1 MGVLLYVRKNHF
13 FFAKIRSTP
22 PPPVPTHSALAVL
35 CFFFCLDCFQT
46 NQSYQATADES
57 VWVKRQ
63 RMLRNRNRLPRGPF
77 SSFRFQTV
85 KHRRRIPVPIKRVT
99 QNTFVVNHWP
109 PLGLELPDQFHLS
122 NSNICLRNFS
132 NFALG
137 GIL

>member
-13 FFAKIRSTP
+13 FCKNQID
-22 PPPVPTHSALAVL
+22 PTSPSPDPFRTCCFV
-35 CFFFCLDCFQT
+35 FFFCLDCFQT

-85 KHRRRIPVPIKRVT
+85 KHRKTNPRAYKNGNSKYFCCQSLAASWSRATRPISLCKR
-99 QNTFVVNHWP
+99 
-109 PLGLELPDQFHLS
+109 
-122 NSNICLRNFS
+122 
-132 NFALG
+132 
-137 GIL
+137 